1 VPFADISGHDRI
13 VEVLRRSLRSGKTA
27 HSYLFEGIPGCGRK
41 KTALA
46 LIQALFC
53 TVLPDDACGVC
64 SSCRKIN
71 GGNHPD
77 IHMIA
82 PLPDKRDISI
92 EQLREMQH
100 DLSLRP
106 YEAPRKACIIDPAER
121 MSVSAANSLLKT
133 LEEPPGNALIILLTE
148 NAGLLLPTVRSRC
161 QLIRFA
167 PLSPEHLLSLL
178 QRNGM
183 APEAAALVVPMAGG
197 SLQKALEL
205 DNESLVT
212 RREAVLSRVS
222 QLNINRISTVF
233 DAAEELSG
241 NRESTLEL
249 LDMLLS
255 FFRDAVHLGSGNRE
269 IVNRSV
275 RPAIESIAARRSL
288 PGNLELLER
297 IYETKRDVQ
306 RNANPKLA
314 LDHLFMNMAGS
325 SRSQN
330 LTTPNPS

>member
-1 VPFADISGHDRI
+1 MAFADILGHDRI

-27 HSYLFEGIPGCGRK
+27 HSYLFEGVPGCGRK

-53 TVLPDDACGVC
+53 TALPDDACGVC
-64 SSCRKIN
+64 PSCRKIE

-77 IHMIA
+77 IHLLA
-82 PLPDKRDISI
+82 PLPDKRDISVD
-92 EQLREMQH
+92 QLREMQRE
-100 DLSLRP
+100 LSLRP

-121 MSVSAANSLLKT
+121 LNVSSANSLLKT

-148 NAGLLLPTVRSRC
+148 NAGMLLSTVRSRC

-167 PLSPEHLLSLL
+167 PLSPEHVLTLLERS
-178 QRNGM
+178 GM
-183 APEAAALVVPMAGG
+183 APETAALVAPMSGG

-205 DNESLVT
+205 DNESLAA

-222 QLNINRISTVF
+222 QMNIHKIATVF

-241 NRESTLEL
+241 NRDATLEL

-255 FFRDAVHLGSGNRE
+255 FFRDAVHLGAGSGD

-275 RPAIESIAARRSL
+275 SSAIETIATRRSL
-288 PGNLELLER
+288 PRNLELLER
-297 IYETKRDVQ
+297 IYETRRAVQ
-306 RNANPKLA
+306 RNANPKLS
-314 LDHLFMNMAGS
+314 LDQLFMNMAD
-325 SRSQN
+325 SR
-330 LTTPNPS
+330 